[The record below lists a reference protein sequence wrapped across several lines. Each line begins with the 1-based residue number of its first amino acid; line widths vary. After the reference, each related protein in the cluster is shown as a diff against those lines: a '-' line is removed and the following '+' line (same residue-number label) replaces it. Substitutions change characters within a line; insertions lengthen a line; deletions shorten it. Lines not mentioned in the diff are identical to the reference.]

1 MALIDCVFPKL
12 LSPKTWLDKCLKS
25 SVSEAPTTS
34 TMVNGPK
41 YCQNLIHS
49 TLTAK
54 EIELEKVSLTDM
66 ANLGSA
72 C

>member
-12 LSPKTWLDKCLKS
+12 RSPKTWLDKCLKS

-41 YCQNLIHS
+41 YLIHS

>member
-1 MALIDCVFPKL
+1 MR
-12 LSPKTWLDKCLKS
+12 SPKTWLDKCLKS
-25 SVSEAPTTS
+25 SISEAPTTS
-34 TMVNGPK
+34 TMVKRPK

-54 EIELEKVSLTDM
+54 AIELEKVSPTDM
-66 ANLGSA
+66 PNLGSA